1 MNAQPPSFPACCAW
15 ASVLLTFLIQSA
27 CCAMQVLARIARQSE
42 FGSQRVSKQLS
53 GMNRLLLTRNH
64 SEQDIA
70 GSNRGSTRQREAS
83 VASIAAAEVANFSG
97 LTRANGRTVLPPG
110 DILASILSFKV
121 LIRLSVA
128 QRALFSGVLR
138 AHPV

>member
-1 MNAQPPSFPACCAW
+1 
-15 ASVLLTFLIQSA
+15 
-27 CCAMQVLARIARQSE
+27 
-42 FGSQRVSKQLS
+42 
-53 GMNRLLLTRNH
+53 LTRNH

-70 GSNRGSTRQREAS
+70 GSNRSSTRQREAS
-83 VASIAAAEVANFSG
+83 VASIAAAEVANLSG
-97 LTRANGRTVLPPG
+97 LTRANGRTILPPG

-121 LIRLSVA
+121 VIRLSVA